1 LRIPNYAADL
11 DAKDTLEADLH
22 DLTNALAAAR
32 SFAEVVKYRLSMGQT
47 APPAA
52 PASPGAPT
60 APRPMT
66 PDAVEPLLEELDR
79 MNDILQSLR
88 RRTYRAGD
96 VLECTKCGYSFVFRK
111 ATGKRATCL
120 RCHSTEVDRWKP
132 APPKG

>member
-1 LRIPNYAADL
+1 MKIPNYAADL

-32 SFAEVVKYRLSMGQT
+32 SFAEVVKYRLQMQAA

-52 PASPGAPT
+52 ATTGT
-60 APRPMT
+60 QPRPLT
-66 PDAVEPLLEELDR
+66 PESVEPLLSELDR
-79 MNDILQSLR
+79 MNGILQSLR

-96 VLECTKCGYSFVFRK
+96 VLECAKCGYSFVFRK
-111 ATGKRATCL
+111 ATGKRASCL
-120 RCHSTEVDRWKP
+120 RCHSTEVERWKP

>member
-1 LRIPNYAADL
+1 MKIPNYAADL

-32 SFAEVVKYRLSMGQT
+32 SFAEVVKYRAT
-47 APPAA
+47 ASNGAAA
-52 PASPGAPT
+52 PEAPK
-60 APRPMT
+60 PRPVT
-66 PDAVEPLLEELDR
+66 PESVEPLLAELDR

-111 ATGKRATCL
+111 AAGKRATCN
-120 RCHSTEVDRWKP
+120 RCHSTEVERWKP
-132 APPKG
+132 APPKH